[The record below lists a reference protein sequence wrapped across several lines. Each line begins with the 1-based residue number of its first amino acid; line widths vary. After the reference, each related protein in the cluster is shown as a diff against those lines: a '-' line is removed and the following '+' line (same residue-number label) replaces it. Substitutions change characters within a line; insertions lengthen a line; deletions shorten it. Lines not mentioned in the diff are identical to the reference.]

1 MTGRLPGSSS
11 KPLSKVSSRHSPSPD
26 YFNQYFVDFLSRHC
40 GEIAPELQQIIMQ
53 LCQVTRLQQS
63 CLDLAEV
70 PESTIKQLSALP
82 FVGTPA
88 EDEPLLLVDKKLFLH
103 RYYHLERQV
112 GARITALN
120 QPLPGHA
127 AGLVSDLLDAQF
139 THPATPGTEPDRQRL
154 AAQLVVSRQLAIIT
168 GGPGTGKTT
177 LIIKLLGIILALQPE
192 LNIHLAALTGKA
204 AARLAETLR
213 QQDTDERST
222 DERIRALAVTTLHRL
237 LGFRKDGHSWRH
249 GPDNPIKTDLLIVDE
264 VSMIDM
270 TLMHNLLSAL
280 PQGARLV
287 LIGDPHQLPPV
298 GMGNTLADLC
308 RAGETKLAD
317 AICQLETNYRFKK
330 DSPIG
335 QLASGIKSGNA
346 AFRSSDEGSVSCL
359 PSEEIS
365 RENCGSLLLGTW
377 QEYVALLMAEETNP
391 ELLLSSFDRARILCG
406 NRLGFPGVVMINRLI
421 EQELEKR
428 GLKIQGQAYYPGR
441 PVMVTENNYNLNL
454 FNGDTGICV
463 LMDSLE
469 GPQEDSLLQQ
479 TAEGSLQ
486 QTAEGSLQQTAEGSL
501 QQTAEGSLQQTAEG
515 SYKKPQEMVAFPD
528 IDPDTE
534 RQVKYLPVSR
544 LPAHETCFAMS
555 VHKSQGSEFEHTTL
569 VLSDQPSS
577 ESGLFT
583 KELLY
588 TAVTRARESI
598 IIYGSEALWD
608 RMLRQTALRAS
619 DIFLD
624 G

>member
-1 MTGRLPGSSS
+1 MTGQVPGASHISSS
-11 KPLSKVSSRHSPSPD
+11 FSSHKPTPDAD
-26 YFNQYFVDFLSRHC
+26 YFNQYFVDFLSRHG
-40 GEIAPELQQIIMQ
+40 GEIKPELQQILMQ

-63 CLDLAEV
+63 CLDLAV
-70 PESTIKQLSALP
+70 LPEGTIEQLSALP
-82 FVGTPA
+82 FVGAFA
-88 EDEPLLLVDKKLFLH
+88 EDEPILLVDKKLFLH

-112 GARITALN
+112 GECITALN
-120 QPLPGHA
+120 QPLPGPA
-127 AGLVSDLLDAQF
+127 AGLVAALLDAQF
-139 THPATPGTEPDRQRL
+139 TQDAMQGTEPDRQRL
-154 AAQLVVSRQLAIIT
+154 AAQLVISRQLAIIT
-168 GGPGTGKTT
+168 GGPGTGKTS
-177 LIIKLLGIILALQPE
+177 LVIKLLAILLALQPE

-213 QQDTDERST
+213 QQDTDER
-222 DERIRALAVTTLHRL
+222 IQALAVTTLHRL

-270 TLMHNLLSAL
+270 TLMYRLLSAL

-308 RAGETKLAD
+308 RAGETKLAA

-330 DSPIG
+330 DSAIG
-335 QLASGIKSGNA
+335 QLAAGIKTGNA
-346 AFRSSDEGSVSCL
+346 AFRTSAEGSVVCL
-359 PSEEIS
+359 PSEALS
-365 RENCGSLLLGTW
+365 RENCGRLLLDTW
-377 QEYVALLMAEETNP
+377 QEYVALLMAKETNP
-391 ELLLSSFDRARILCG
+391 ELLLSSFDRARVLCG
-406 NRLGFPGVVMINRLI
+406 SRLGFPGVVMLNRLI
-421 EQELEKR
+421 EQELEQR
-428 GLKIQGQAYYPGR
+428 GLKIQGQTYYPGR

-463 LMDSLE
+463 LRGSILKTAE
-469 GPQEDSLLQQ
+469 GSFTK
-479 TAEGSLQ
+479 TAEGSLLK
-486 QTAEGSLQQTAEGSL
+486 TAEGSLLKTAEGSEE
-501 QQTAEGSLQQTAEG
+501 Q
-515 SYKKPQEMVAFPD
+515 QEMVAFPD
-528 IDPDTE
+528 IDSDTDTDIKSP
-534 RQVKYLPVSR
+534 VKYFPVSR

-555 VHKSQGSEFEHTTL
+555 VHKSQGSEFEQTTL
-569 VLSDQPSS
+569 VLSDQPPS

-598 IIYGSEALWD
+598 IIYGSEALWN
-608 RMLRQTALRAS
+608 RMLQQTAVRAS
-619 DIFLD
+619 DIFLE